1 MQEINVIISALSEFA
16 DRSPLAGVIA
26 NSLRSLLSDPS
37 TCHPRRNGAGSL
49 LGPTDE
55 CISGSKVCEW
65 TSSKTAGPSGTA
77 SSASV
82 SSGMTP
88 STGSEA
94 NTVQNASLSVLLQE
108 NDLGNAF
115 TPSFSGLLWELEQPG
130 FELPSMGGNVNYKN
144 MELDLRSVLGPSFD
158 QLMGQ

>member
-1 MQEINVIISALSEFA
+1 MQEINVIISALTEFA

-26 NSLRSLLSDPS
+26 NSLRSLLADPS

-49 LGPTDE
+49 LGPPDD
-55 CISGSKVCEW
+55 GSVVDMCEW
-65 TSSKTAGPSGTA
+65 DARIAAGKL
-77 SSASV
+77 SSASATSV
-82 SSGMTP
+82 SSGQTP

-94 NTVQNASLSVLLQE
+94 VTGQNAPMSALLRE
-108 NDLGNAF
+108 NDLGGAF